1 MGLVLHCMLSTPSL
15 FEVKFLTKSCLV
27 GKLLTCVSVLF
38 AHKLLCCFT
47 LALQT
52 NFSLRMNNRIIF
64 SDLRESDKNNTQ
76 RFFFLVLPIFII
88 CRQKIIHCDHVWWET
103 FLYEKVFFFFK
114 ALLHWIVL
122 QRSHLVAITF
132 GATLL
137 GKMLAAEVRDMLD
150 DFRMKAGWRSAMYN
164 FTQKRRNTRL
174 YFCSFFPVSLCVLSF
189 SRPVFL
195 YFFVFPSVFMSIL
208 YIFVRWALKKKRAVL
223 KGVS

>member
-1 MGLVLHCMLSTPSL
+1 MVRNVPLR
-15 FEVKFLTKSCLV
+15 KS
-27 GKLLTCVSVLF
+27 
-38 AHKLLCCFT
+38 
-47 LALQT
+47 
-52 NFSLRMNNRIIF
+52 
-64 SDLRESDKNNTQ
+64 
-76 RFFFLVLPIFII
+76 
-88 CRQKIIHCDHVWWET
+88 
-103 FLYEKVFFFFK
+103 FFFFK

-122 QRSHLVAITF
+122 QISHLVAITF

-208 YIFVRWALKKKRAVL
+208 YIFVRWALKKKGLSWREFRSFVSSFRSPTSIPTSSSYKWENGNCLLFGIGCMTHETTMGKTVRGYNTITVVL
-223 KGVS
+223 SLSLK